1 MGDLRQLSAGKRL
14 RPSVWHCRSRLRVQ
28 LEHTGYPVQMNE
40 KGLNAVID
48 AGLAQ
53 HDLFPIREVSRLTGV
68 NAVTLRAWERRYGL
82 IQPTRT
88 DSGHRLYTQADIDDI
103 RRILGWLARGV
114 AVSKVASILA
124 RGSALAGQADGATG
138 TWMRWQQQIR
148 QALQCFDVAGL
159 DRLFDE
165 VFAACALDQ
174 VFSEVF
180 MPVWHDLAVGQGQGG
195 YGQPSEWLFF
205 DQFLR
210 GRVFARLQLTRAPR
224 THTVLLAPLPGQCHE
239 LELLV
244 TSLTLGSDEVGVTP
258 LATGQPLAELALVC
272 ERLKPDALVLF
283 SHQPP
288 TTELTRRLTRLVAG
302 LECPLLL
309 AGESAELAQDN
320 LAGSPIACLGAQ
332 GSVMRQRLRQFLAGQ
347 LDT

>member
-1 MGDLRQLSAGKRL
+1 
-14 RPSVWHCRSRLRVQ
+14 
-28 LEHTGYPVQMNE
+28 MNE
-40 KGLNAVID
+40 QGLNPVID

-53 HDLFPIREVSRLTGV
+53 QDLFPIREVSRLTGV
-68 NAVTLRAWERRYGL
+68 NAVTLRAWERRHGL

-88 DSGHRLYTQADIDDI
+88 DSGHRLYSQADIDDI
-103 RRILGWLARGV
+103 RRILGWLERGV

-124 RGSALAGQADGATG
+124 RDHALAGQAGGAAG
-138 TWMRWQQQIR
+138 AWVRWQQQIR
-148 QALQCFDVAGL
+148 QALQRFDLASL

-165 VFAACALDQ
+165 VFAACTLDQ
-174 VFSEVF
+174 VFAEVF
-180 MPVWHDLAVGQGQGG
+180 MPVWHDLAAGQGG
-195 YGQPSEWLFF
+195 YGQASEWLFL

-210 GRVFARLQLTRAPR
+210 GRVSTRLQLARAPR
-224 THTVLLAPLPGQCHE
+224 SRMVLLAPLLGQCHE

-258 LATGQPLAELALVC
+258 LASGQPLEELALIC
-272 ERLKPDALVLF
+272 ERLKPNVLVLF

-288 TTELTRRLTRLVAG
+288 TMELTRRLTRLVAG

-309 AGESAELAQDN
+309 AGEAAELAQDS